1 MNRIRCKKRFHKS
14 LIVRFIVPKRLY
26 NTGITIKEETDMKT
40 KHRPNLTVVQPRAPR
55 YPNQA
60 DRQYYE
66 QKLLDIVTSA
76 ISGAGIFT
84 IFLCFILM

>member
-1 MNRIRCKKRFHKS
+1 MKS
-14 LIVRFIVPKRLY
+14 
-26 NTGITIKEETDMKT
+26 NN
-40 KHRPNLTVVQPRAPR
+40 RPNLTIVTPSAPR

-60 DRQYYE
+60 DRRYYE

-76 ISGAGIFT
+76 ISGVGIFT